1 LLSPSTGIIDS
12 HALMLAYQ
20 AEAEAAGAIVVLRTP
35 VLGGTARNDG
45 LELAVGGDDPIRI
58 RCRFLVNAAGL
69 GAPALSRM
77 IEGIPQKTIPPAYF
91 CRGSCENA
99 CFDDLPMPLQ
109 NKSLAR
115 DGVSRTR
122 FKSYV
127 GVYRAL
133 SRCPRRGSGARPC

>member
-99 CFDDLPMPLQ
+99 
-109 NKSLAR
+109 
-115 DGVSRTR
+115 
-122 FKSYV
+122 
-127 GVYRAL
+127 
-133 SRCPRRGSGARPC
+133 